1 MLSECTI
8 LKTCHSHG
16 GNVIREIAPCLPGYP
31 KLEIK
36 IRRLKAEDPM
46 SASEGGP
53 ELEWDG
59 TFGDDHTGSAA

>member
-1 MLSECTI
+1 M
-8 LKTCHSHG
+8 
-16 GNVIREIAPCLPGYP
+16 IREIAPCLPGYP

-46 SASEGGP
+46 SSHEGGP